1 RSGSRTDNEL
11 VVVYF
16 TRLVLLI
23 HGASLFSTLFWKDWP
38 KSVEECLAMA
48 ASILVIN
55 DDQSI
60 LELFHLILESEGYEV
75 SSSLVVY
82 EDVKDVE
89 QLNPALIILDVRIGY
104 HAEGLLLL
112 QKLKMY
118 PPTKN
123 IPVILC
129 TAALSE
135 MREQEETLRQKK
147 IPVLYKPFD
156 MDELLKLVHQI
167 LPAPSLDQLEPL

>member
-1 RSGSRTDNEL
+1 
-11 VVVYF
+11 
-16 TRLVLLI
+16 
-23 HGASLFSTLFWKDWP
+23 
-38 KSVEECLAMA
+38 MA

>member
-1 RSGSRTDNEL
+1 
-11 VVVYF
+11 
-16 TRLVLLI
+16 
-23 HGASLFSTLFWKDWP
+23 
-38 KSVEECLAMA
+38 
-48 ASILVIN
+48 
-55 DDQSI
+55 
-60 LELFHLILESEGYEV
+60 
-75 SSSLVVY
+75 
-82 EDVKDVE
+82 
-89 QLNPALIILDVRIGY
+89 
-104 HAEGLLLL
+104 
-112 QKLKMY
+112 MY
-118 PPTKN
+118 PPTKD

>member
-1 RSGSRTDNEL
+1 
-11 VVVYF
+11 
-16 TRLVLLI
+16 
-23 HGASLFSTLFWKDWP
+23 
-38 KSVEECLAMA
+38 MA

-60 LELFHLILESEGYEV
+60 LDLFHLILEGEGYKV
-75 SSSLVVY
+75 NSSLVVY
-82 EDVKDVE
+82 EDLKDIE
-89 QLNPALIILDVRIGY
+89 QLNPDLIILDVKMGY
-104 HAEGLLLL
+104 HAGGLTLL

-123 IPVILC
+123 IPVMIC
-129 TAALSE
+129 TAALNE

-167 LPAPSLDQLEPL
+167 LPAPSLDQL

>member
-1 RSGSRTDNEL
+1 M
-11 VVVYF
+11 
-16 TRLVLLI
+16 
-23 HGASLFSTLFWKDWP
+23 AS
-38 KSVEECLAMA
+38 
-48 ASILVIN
+48 SILVIN

-60 LELFHLILESEGYEV
+60 LELFRLILENEGYEV
-75 SSSLVVY
+75 ISSFVVY

-89 QLNPALIILDVRIGY
+89 QLQPALIILDVRIGY

-118 PPTKN
+118 PPTKD
-123 IPVILC
+123 IPVIIC
-129 TAALSE
+129 TAAVNE

-156 MDELLKLVHQI
+156 VDELLKLVHQFV
-167 LPAPSLDQLEPL
+167 PSPPLDQLDPL

>member
-1 RSGSRTDNEL
+1 M
-11 VVVYF
+11 
-16 TRLVLLI
+16 
-23 HGASLFSTLFWKDWP
+23 AS
-38 KSVEECLAMA
+38 
-48 ASILVIN
+48 SILVIN

-60 LELFHLILESEGYEV
+60 LELFRLILEKEGYEV
-75 SSSLVVY
+75 RSSLVVY

-118 PPTKN
+118 PPTKD
-123 IPVILC
+123 IPVIIC

-135 MREQEETLRQKK
+135 MREQQETLRQKK

-156 MDELLKLVHQI
+156 MDELLKLVYQI
-167 LPAPSLDQLEPL
+167 LPSPSLDPLEPL

>member
-1 RSGSRTDNEL
+1 M
-11 VVVYF
+11 
-16 TRLVLLI
+16 
-23 HGASLFSTLFWKDWP
+23 AS
-38 KSVEECLAMA
+38 
-48 ASILVIN
+48 SILVIN

-118 PPTKN
+118 PPTKD
-123 IPVILC
+123 IPVIIC

-156 MDELLKLVHQI
+156 MDELLKLVHQF
-167 LPAPSLDQLEPL
+167 LPAPSLDQLEVTALGFYCTSYLLEMSKSDAMQNHLKSSCCNDW

>member
-1 RSGSRTDNEL
+1 M
-11 VVVYF
+11 
-16 TRLVLLI
+16 
-23 HGASLFSTLFWKDWP
+23 AS
-38 KSVEECLAMA
+38 
-48 ASILVIN
+48 SILVIN

-123 IPVILC
+123 IPVIIC

-167 LPAPSLDQLEPL
+167 LPSPSLDQLEPL

>member
-1 RSGSRTDNEL
+1 M
-11 VVVYF
+11 
-16 TRLVLLI
+16 
-23 HGASLFSTLFWKDWP
+23 AS
-38 KSVEECLAMA
+38 
-48 ASILVIN
+48 SILVIN

-60 LELFHLILESEGYEV
+60 LELFHLILDGEGYEV
-75 SSSLVVY
+75 TSSLVVY

-89 QLNPALIILDVRIGY
+89 QLHPDLIILDVRIGY
-104 HAEGLLLL
+104 HAGGLLLL

-118 PPTKN
+118 PPTKD
-123 IPVILC
+123 IPVIIC

-156 MDELLKLVHQI
+156 MDELLKLVHQF
-167 LPAPSLDQLEPL
+167 LPVPSLD

>member
-1 RSGSRTDNEL
+1 M
-11 VVVYF
+11 
-16 TRLVLLI
+16 
-23 HGASLFSTLFWKDWP
+23 AS
-38 KSVEECLAMA
+38 
-48 ASILVIN
+48 SILVVN

-60 LELFHLILESEGYEV
+60 LELFHLILENEGYEV
-75 SSSLVVY
+75 KSSFVVY
-82 EDVKDVE
+82 EDMKDVE
-89 QLNPALIILDVRIGY
+89 QLHPDLIILDVKMGY

-118 PPTKN
+118 PPTKD
-123 IPVILC
+123 IPIIIC

-156 MDELLKLVHQI
+156 VDDLLKLVRQF
-167 LPAPSLDQLEPL
+167 LPESSLDQLGHR